1 MKKIYSWV
9 RILLRQGIV
18 RLLKKFSYVH
28 IEEFTKPYIIQ
39 KHIEGVDFL
48 FSIRDSHAKLWYD
61 LYCTDPVWMEMRFI
75 RDNLVCPGDVVIECG
90 SHHGCTAI
98 LLANWIG
105 PEGIIHAYEPGKSN
119 YEILKEN
126 IVLNNILNIN
136 PINEAVGNDN
146 SFVTFIEFANSSMG
160 SKVECEGYK
169 YNKKQAV
176 SYEIKQV
183 SLDKYASMRP
193 ALIKIDTQGYVYQ
206 PLVGAKKL
214 IEEQKPNLALEID
227 ARVEINRYGNNF
239 ETIFEIINHH
249 EYTFFIQ
256 FESEEPEQIEFS
268 KILIEW
274 EKEINLLKKFT
285 CLQKTQKDQCNCL
298 VKG

>member
-9 RILLRQGIV
+9 RILLRQGIA

-105 PEGIIHAYEPGKSN
+105 PEGIIHAYEPDKSN

-126 IVLNNILNIN
+126 IVLNNIPNIN

-160 SKVECEGYK
+160 SKLECEGYK

-176 SYEIKQV
+176 SYEVKQV

-214 IEEQKPNLALEID
+214 IEEQKPNLALEL
-227 ARVEINRYGNNF
+227 AV
-239 ETIFEIINHH
+239 
-249 EYTFFIQ
+249 
-256 FESEEPEQIEFS
+256 
-268 KILIEW
+268 
-274 EKEINLLKKFT
+274 
-285 CLQKTQKDQCNCL
+285 
-298 VKG
+298 VKLCS